1 MIVAQVEHLEC
12 SERRPPPACLLS
24 VIHSFLDF
32 QLFLSFHCR
41 GIFSFFQLLILR
53 ARIGMKRTGKW
64 WRRREWNKRTK
75 KWTETE
81 EKKAAQKEKHGIPL
95 NDCSYLLLTC
105 TFALE
110 EQGTVSRL
118 AASTSA
124 QPRRSTQ
131 RSGRNET
138 GEPTAL
144 PVKLEASELCN
155 ICHCNVSL

>member
-1 MIVAQVEHLEC
+1 MMIVAQVEHLEC

-81 EKKAAQKEKHGIPL
+81 EKSSSKRKTRNTAKCLQL
-95 NDCSYLLLTC
+95 SSSDLYLCLGRARNRIEAGS
-105 TFALE
+105 FD
-110 EQGTVSRL
+110 VSTATSIDSAVGSKRNRWTNC
-118 AASTSA
+118 AASKT
-124 QPRRSTQ
+124 R
-131 RSGRNET
+131 
-138 GEPTAL
+138 GEWTL
-144 PVKLEASELCN
+144 
-155 ICHCNVSL
+155 